1 MAGDVSSAGP
11 ACRRYAAGMTRAVRG
26 GSSPEGTADH
36 RQGWS
41 EAQPLLNDKGEAK
54 PRRGDRQDE
63 PSGVPRDCF
72 LSVAPSG
79 LHRPLRA
86 EQGFRF
92 APPLPVVCRPF
103 GACCVSAAPHPKHRQ
118 RSHPT
123 SLVCPTNTAN
133 VHIQLRWC
141 ALQTPPTFTP
151 NFVGVPHKHGDGVP
165 QTQRRRTSD
174 SAAVPNRLKISL
186 IFSEIP
192 LIFLQIPLI
201 FLEISMIF

>member
-1 MAGDVSSAGP
+1 MAGDVSSAGL

-54 PRRGDRQDE
+54 PRRGDGQDE
-63 PSGVPRDCF
+63 PSGVQRVCF

-86 EQGFRF
+86 EQGLRF

-133 VHIQLRWC
+133 VHTQLCWC
-141 ALQTPPTFTP
+141 AAQTR
-151 NFVGVPHKHGDGVP
+151 
-165 QTQRRRTSD
+165 RRRTSD
-174 SAAVPNRLKISL
+174 SAAVPNKVKISL

-192 LIFLQIPLI
+192 LIFLQIPLR